1 MKYNKVLEKAFPTI
15 YLHDCEIKNLTYEDG
30 CFNIYF
36 SEGFF
41 LNEGSRTEGDA
52 KIIIK
57 TSCVDDALFM
67 ISKSYRFIKST
78 LPFYITKY
86 KKLKDLKKLLEKG
99 YYFTILNE
107 YYIGDNVLWRGVIE
121 RAKNGKIENAGYFE
135 FNFDSESLLYYFN
148 TPFNVSKNK
157 WWPIN
162 KIDLIKML

>member
-1 MKYNKVLEKAFPTI
+1 
-15 YLHDCEIKNLTYEDG
+15 
-30 CFNIYF
+30 
-36 SEGFF
+36 
-41 LNEGSRTEGDA
+41 
-52 KIIIK
+52 
-57 TSCVDDALFM
+57 M